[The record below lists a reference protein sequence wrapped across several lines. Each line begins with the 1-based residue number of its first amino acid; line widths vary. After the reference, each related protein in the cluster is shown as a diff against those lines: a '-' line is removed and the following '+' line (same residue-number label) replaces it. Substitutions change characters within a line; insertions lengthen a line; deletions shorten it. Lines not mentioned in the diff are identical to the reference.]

1 MPTFSKRGILRK
13 GWNSDHKG
21 METGINLLTDS
32 SAFQKM
38 KGEWN
43 ALLKESESDN
53 VFLTW
58 EWLYTWW
65 DIYGK
70 TSELNIIVVRD
81 PSGGLVGIAPFKI
94 SMRKSLGIGR
104 VRVLEFIGCGGDVT
118 TEYLNI
124 IAKRGWESI
133 VYNKVA
139 ESIFQN
145 RSWEKVDLRH
155 FSSTSFVLPAFI
167 GFLKQRGTAYRIERS
182 SICPSVALTKSWDEY
197 LSVKSFNFRKK
208 TKEYLRRSRRDL
220 NTHLIL
226 CDSSETLQSSIDELI
241 ALHMK
246 RWGRRSQAFKT
257 GQYLSF
263 HRKVSGLFMEKG
275 WLRLFFLM
283 QGEKPLAG
291 IYCFFY
297 NNKYYYYQ
305 SGRDPKYSKY
315 RLGNVLL
322 SKTIA
327 AAINEGA
334 DEFDFLTGDE
344 AYKLRW
350 ANQRKETV
358 RLSFQNNE
366 NGKWNKYLGMIEGI
380 WDRVRRSESP
390 SMGHDD
396 GVRITRLIP

>member
-1 MPTFSKRGILRK
+1 
-13 GWNSDHKG
+13 
-21 METGINLLTDS
+21 METSINLLTDS
-32 SAFQKM
+32 AAFQKM
-38 KGEWN
+38 RGEWN

-70 TSELNIIVVRD
+70 TSELNIIVVRG
-81 PSGGLVGIAPFKI
+81 PSGELVGIAPLKI

-104 VRVLEFIGCGGDVT
+104 ARVLEFIGWGGDVT
-118 TEYLNI
+118 TEYLDI
-124 IAKRGWESI
+124 IAKKGWESI

-155 FSSTSFVLPAFI
+155 FSSTSFILPAII
-167 GFLKQRGTAYRIERS
+167 GFLEQRGTTYRIKRS
-182 SICPSVALTKSWDEY
+182 SICPVVTLTKSWEDF
-197 LSVKSFNFRKK
+197 LSGKSFNFRKK

-220 NTHLIL
+220 NTHLML
-226 CDSSETLQSSIDELI
+226 CDSSETLQSSMNELI

-246 RWGRRSQAFKT
+246 RWGRKSQAFKT
-257 GQYLSF
+257 NQYLSF
-263 HRKVSGLFMEKG
+263 HRKVSGLFMENG
-275 WLRLFFLM
+275 WLRLFFLI

-305 SGRDPKYSKY
+305 SGRDPQYSKY

-327 AAINEGA
+327 VAINEGA

-350 ANQRKETV
+350 ANCRKETV
-358 RLSFQNNE
+358 RLSFQN
-366 NGKWNKYLGMIEGI
+366 GGIGRGVKYLDRIEDI
-380 WDRVRRSESP
+380 LNRYRK
-390 SMGHDD
+390 
-396 GVRITRLIP
+396 RITSVSQGKAG